1 MIILISFAISVLCF
15 WLAVKRAK
23 PHCKPSRT
31 AAEKKRAEQ
40 ARIKLE
46 QAERKRAEQ
55 EEKERQRREKALA
68 KEQEQRE
75 KARQKREQAEADL
88 IFIRQQLETAGD
100 MLLTAQEAVNGINA
114 QIEIDRNLRS
124 YDSEKKH
131 RKQLEQAQKKL
142 LTAENRL
149 HNLESKLAKCYY
161 VIKKGENDNVYGN
174 F

>member
-1 MIILISFAISVLCF
+1 MSIIISFAISILCF
-15 WLAVKRAK
+15 WLAIKKAK
-23 PHCKPSRT
+23 PHCKLSR
-31 AAEKKRAEQ
+31 AADSKAKADL
-40 ARIKLE
+40 AKLKIE
-46 QAERKRAEQ
+46 QAERKRAEMA
-55 EEKERQRREKALA
+55 EKERQRREKALA
-68 KEQEQRE
+68 KEREQRE

-88 IFIRQQLETAGD
+88 LFIRQQLETAGD

-114 QIEIDRNLRS
+114 QNEIDRNLRS

-149 HNLESKLAKCYY
+149 HALESKAAKCYY
-161 VIKKGENDNVYGN
+161 IIQKGENDNVYSN

>member
-1 MIILISFAISVLCF
+1 MTILLSFTISVLCF
-15 WLAVKRAK
+15 WLAVQRVK

-31 AAEKKRAEQ
+31 ATGKERAEK

-55 EEKERQRREKALA
+55 AEKERQRREKTLA

-100 MLLTAQEAVNGINA
+100 MLLQAQEAVNGINA
-114 QIEIDRNLRS
+114 QIEIDKNLRS

-149 HNLESKLAKCYY
+149 HTLESKAAKCYY
-161 VIKKGENDNVYGN
+161 IIQRGENDNVYGN